1 MIIVVALSLLLND
14 KNLPIQK
21 IHGIFF
27 REERKISLSRYLTTL
42 HVLNRVFLTPA
53 QITHFTS
60 IIFKICLKQITSIER
75 TKYVD

>member
-42 HVLNRVFLTPA
+42 HVLNRVLLSLH
-53 QITHFTS
+53 Q
-60 IIFKICLKQITSIER
+60 LKLHILLLLFS
-75 TKYVD
+75 KFV